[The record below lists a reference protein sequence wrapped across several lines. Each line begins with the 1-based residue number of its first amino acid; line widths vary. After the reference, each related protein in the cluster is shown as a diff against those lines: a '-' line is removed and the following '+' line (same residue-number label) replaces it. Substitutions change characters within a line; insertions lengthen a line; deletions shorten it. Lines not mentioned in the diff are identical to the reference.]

1 MASSAF
7 VAGSLSNVY
16 RWRYVDGAGAQDI
29 KPIPM
34 AANQTIRDGDIVTLS
49 SGKAARLTAPRGS
62 VADEFTLSGTGA
74 AYGIARQTKTTG
86 GTVTV
91 EDTIQVIPIEKVEV
105 LCRLVERTAN
115 GTPVGGA
122 SSQQDG
128 KTFDTA
134 YRIGVLEPDSGT
146 TNYYPVL
153 SHLTTSGQF
162 KISEFADESVSTDDY
177 GLVWIKSA

>member
-7 VAGSLSNVY
+7 VAGSLSDVY
-16 RWRYVDGAGAQDI
+16 RWRYVDGAGAQDM

-34 AANQTIRDGDIVTLS
+34 AASQTIRDGDIVTLS

-62 VADEFTLSGTGA
+62 VAGEFTLSGTGA

-86 GTVTV
+86 ASPTM
-91 EDTIQVIPIEKVEV
+91 EDTIQVIPIEKAEV
-105 LCRLVERTAN
+105 LCRLIGNTAN
-115 GTPVGGA
+115 GAATA
-122 SSQQDG
+122 TNSKQDD
-128 KTFDTA
+128 KTFDAA
-134 YRIGVLEPDSGT
+134 YRIGIYEPDNGT